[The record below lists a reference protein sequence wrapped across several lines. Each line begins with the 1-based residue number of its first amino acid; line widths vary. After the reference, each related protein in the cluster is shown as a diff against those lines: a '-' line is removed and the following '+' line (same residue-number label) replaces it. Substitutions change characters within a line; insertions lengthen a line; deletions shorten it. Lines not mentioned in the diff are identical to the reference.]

1 MLSRLAKPLAIQTI
15 TWKSVHTLTKY
26 LGEQISSFW
35 HKPRVDVPRIAA
47 AKPRIKCNTIA
58 NGTSSHCK
66 PDCKRECAFQKPI
79 TIDGLLCLTLIGGG
93 VLLVVDTCGRK
104 YRLLRQAKQEWDA
117 KSEHEE
123 SIPTTEMKRGRLYPS
138 RAQDYKKVD
147 KDDSK
152 NLSIG
157 KWAWVLQR
165 ANEIEQEKR
174 RRVERK

>member
-1 MLSRLAKPLAIQTI
+1 MMKMKACKADFGVAEVKPVQLKA
-15 TWKSVHTLTKY
+15 
-26 LGEQISSFW
+26 
-35 HKPRVDVPRIAA
+35 
-47 AKPRIKCNTIA
+47 
-58 NGTSSHCK
+58 
-66 PDCKRECAFQKPI
+66 
-79 TIDGLLCLTLIGGG
+79 
-93 VLLVVDTCGRK
+93 VLNQQDTCGRK

-152 NLSIG
+152 ILSIG